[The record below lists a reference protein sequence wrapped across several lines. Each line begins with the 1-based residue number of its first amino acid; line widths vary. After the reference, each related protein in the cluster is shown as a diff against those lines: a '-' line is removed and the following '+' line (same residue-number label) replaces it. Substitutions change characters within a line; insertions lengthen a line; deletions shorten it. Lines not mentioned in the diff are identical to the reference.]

1 MKIQKVSK
9 SVSLSRVQWRQLV
22 HTERF
27 TRAATAGSTKAAQ
40 ELFCEPFSRSD
51 MYIRR
56 EREFFNERAHHTGP
70 VEEQHAR
77 VWVSLAGFMR
87 GSVWKRATAFAMW
100 RATGNGAT
108 GNIISSLC
116 PSRGWIFSWTT
127 MGGGTVSWTVITL
140 SSRATIFLGNQRCL
154 EGRRGPC
161 LFESF
166 LQFLLG
172 YH

>member
-40 ELFCEPFSRSD
+40 QLFCEPFSR
-51 MYIRR
+51 YVYKEG

-70 VEEQHAR
+70 VEEAHAR
-77 VWVSLAGFMR
+77 ARVGFLSRVSFYVQASHRFC
-87 GSVWKRATAFAMW
+87 

-108 GNIISSLC
+108 GNIISSLLSF
-116 PSRGWIFSWTT
+116 PRMDIFLGRGRLQ
-127 MGGGTVSWTVITL
+127 GVAVITL
-140 SSRATIFLGNQRCL
+140 SSRETIFLGNQRCL
-154 EGRRGPC
+154 EGRRGGP
-161 LFESF
+161 
-166 LQFLLG
+166 
-172 YH
+172 